1 MSLTKWARG
10 LVRSTLPEPKKPSQT
25 DFQAALQADNFE
37 KAISILKE
45 ECNRGNADAMTVLA
59 SMYSTGRAVEQ
70 TDEDAILW
78 YRQGAVRGNAE
89 AQALLGSFL
98 ASGRGCEPNLSE
110 ATFWLYKAAKAGCQ
124 EALDWL
130 ADLVLQEPDAVGPH
144 FSWNDLTSL
153 LKARGIDMM
162 RKHVRTSP

>member
-1 MSLTKWARG
+1 MSLTKWACSLVG
-10 LVRSTLPEPKKPSQT
+10 LTPTEPKNLSPK
-25 DFQAALQADNFE
+25 DFQETLQAENFE
-37 KAISILKE
+37 QAIAILRE
-45 ECNRGNADAMTVLA
+45 ECNRGNADAMAVLA
-59 SMYSTGRAVEQ
+59 SMYSIGLGVEQ
-70 TDEDAILW
+70 SDEEAVLW
-78 YRQGAVRGNAE
+78 YRQGAVRGNVE

-98 ASGRGCEPNLSE
+98 TSGRGCKPNLNE
-110 ATFWLYKAAKAGCQ
+110 ATYWLYKAAKAGSQ

-153 LKARGIDMM
+153 LKARGITMM

>member
-1 MSLTKWARG
+1 MSISRWALSLVG
-10 LVRSTLPEPKKPSQT
+10 LTLPAPDSQSAKE
-25 DFQAALQADNFE
+25 FQAALQAENFE
-37 KAISILKE
+37 IAFKVLKK

-59 SMYSTGRAVEQ
+59 SMYSTGRGVEQ
-70 TDEDAILW
+70 SDEEAILW

-98 ASGRGCEPNLSE
+98 ASGRGCAPNLSE
-110 ATFWLYKAAKAGCQ
+110 ATFWLYTAAKAGCQ